1 MRTVLK
7 GCAMAEDLHNAPEVN
22 LLPVR
27 QRIAWMAAIWALSVG
42 AMVLAT
48 LALRSLFA

>member
-1 MRTVLK
+1 
-7 GCAMAEDLHNAPEVN
+7 MAEDLHKPPEMD

-48 LALRSLFA
+48 LAIRSLIT